1 MKLTDDEILS
11 RIRGEITDSLG
22 YGGEISKQREDAMLY
37 YYGLPFGNE
46 VEGNQSSSLRGW
58 KCHHSR
64 LTVGLNPY
72 RRATLVTSAR
82 VTPPVI
88 RRSTA

>member
-46 VEGNQSSSLRGW
+46 VEGRSQYVDSSVMDTIEWINL
-58 KCHHSR
+58 
-64 LTVGLNPY
+64 P
-72 RRATLVTSAR
+72 
-82 VTPPVI
+82 
-88 RRSTA
+88 